1 MRVLLL
7 NACLR
12 PPVWHGLRRTFALH
26 FAMAE
31 PSPNL
36 LQKLLR
42 YIELRIEF
50 ELLRSRSRVAPVA
63 SQVLI
68 RVALVVMLS
77 LATVF
82 VSLAAAVW
90 MDRALGG
97 HGLGFAAVAL
107 VYAALAVGLWSA
119 RAWVAAQLRR
129 QIDRLLDASLAHPAL
144 PESTPHDPHA

>member
-1 MRVLLL
+1 M
-7 NACLR
+7 
-12 PPVWHGLRRTFALH
+12 P
-26 FAMAE
+26 E
-31 PSPNL
+31 PNSNV

-68 RVALVVMLS
+68 RVALVLFTS

-90 MDRALGG
+90 MDHAFGG

-107 VYAALAVGLWSA
+107 IYAGGAAGLWWR
-119 RAWVAAQLRR
+119 RAWVATQLRR
-129 QIDRLLDASLAHPAL
+129 QIDQLLDASLARPAPL
-144 PESTPHDPHA
+144 EPTPTDPHAEHP